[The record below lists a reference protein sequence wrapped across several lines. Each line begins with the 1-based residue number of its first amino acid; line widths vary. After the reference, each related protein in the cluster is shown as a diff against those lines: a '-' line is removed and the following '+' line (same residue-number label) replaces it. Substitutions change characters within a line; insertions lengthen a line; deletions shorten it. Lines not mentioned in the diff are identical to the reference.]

1 MVQYYSGLD
10 NGFAA
15 LAAGTRRGILEH
27 LGRGD
32 ASVTDLALAFG
43 MTLTGVK
50 KHLHVL
56 EGAGLLTTHK
66 AGRVRSCT
74 LGPRRLEIEAA
85 WIQGYRQMLEGRLD
99 SLGEFLERT
108 KGESE

>member
-10 NGFAA
+10 SGFGA

-27 LGRGD
+27 LGRGE
-32 ASVTDLALAFG
+32 ASVSDLAFAFG

-50 KHLHVL
+50 KHVQVL
-56 EGAGLLTTHK
+56 EGAGLLTTQK
-66 AGRVRSCT
+66 LGRVRSCS
-74 LGPRRLEIEAA
+74 LGPRRLDVEAA

-108 KGESE
+108 KGEST

>member
-10 NGFAA
+10 SGFGA

-32 ASVTDLALAFG
+32 ASVSDLALAFG

-50 KHLHVL
+50 KHVQVL

-66 AGRVRSCT
+66 LGRVRSCS
-74 LGPRRLEIEAA
+74 LGPRRLEVEAA

-108 KGESE
+108 KGEST

>member
-10 NGFAA
+10 SGFGA
-15 LAAGTRRGILEH
+15 LAAATRRGILEQ

-32 ASVTDLALAFG
+32 ASVSDLACAFG

-66 AGRVRSCT
+66 VGRVRSCT
-74 LGPRRLEIEAA
+74 LGPRRLEVEAA

-99 SLGEFLERT
+99 SLSEFLERT
-108 KGESE
+108 KGEST

>member
-1 MVQYYSGLD
+1 MVQYSLGLD
-10 NGFAA
+10 GGFAA

-32 ASVTDLALAFG
+32 ASVTDLAFAFD

-56 EGAGLLTTHK
+56 EGAGLLTTQK
-66 AGRVRSCT
+66 TGRVRSCT

-99 SLGEFLERT
+99 RLGEFLERT
-108 KGESE
+108 KGQSR

>member
-1 MVQYYSGLD
+1 MVQYSSGLD
-10 NGFAA
+10 SGFAA

-99 SLGEFLERT
+99 
-108 KGESE
+108 

>member
-10 NGFAA
+10 TGFAA

-50 KHLHVL
+50 KHLSVL
-56 EGAGLLTTHK
+56 EDAGLLTTQK
-66 AGRVRSCT
+66 VGRVRSCT
-74 LGPRRLEIEAA
+74 LGPRRLEVEAA

-108 KGESE
+108 KAESA